1 DTSKSTGRDPDD
13 SGPWA
18 SVERRDTWDIMWAAD
33 DPSQLVV
40 MEKTKMVVFNGG
52 EDEEPVPCTR
62 NLCRVEGLEA
72 RTVGLDDIM
81 AAPEG
86 PDR

>member
-1 DTSKSTGRDPDD
+1 MYIFDPQL
-13 SGPWA
+13 
-18 SVERRDTWDIMWAAD
+18 AA
-33 DPSQLVV
+33 
-40 MEKTKMVVFNGG
+40 MEKTKMVVFNSGDG
-52 EDEEPVPCTR
+52 EEPVACTR
-62 NLCRVEGLEA
+62 NLCRLQGLEA

>member
-1 DTSKSTGRDPDD
+1 
-13 SGPWA
+13 
-18 SVERRDTWDIMWAAD
+18 
-33 DPSQLVV
+33 
-40 MEKTKMVVFNGG
+40 MEKTKMVVFNSG
-52 EDEEPVPCTR
+52 EDEEPVACTR
-62 NLCRVEGLEA
+62 HLCRLDGLEA